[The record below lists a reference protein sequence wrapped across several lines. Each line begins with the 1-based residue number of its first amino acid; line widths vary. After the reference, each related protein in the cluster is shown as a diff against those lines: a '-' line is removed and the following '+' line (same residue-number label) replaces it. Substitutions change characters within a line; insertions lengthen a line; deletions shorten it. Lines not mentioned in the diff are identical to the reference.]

1 MGACVISNCGVLQ
14 VWAQKWGCQMPWLPC
29 VYFFRNLHAV
39 FHRGCTPCI
48 LTQSVGGFHFP
59 HVLCSIYS
67 LEVFLTMAIL
77 TGGRGFPSVDLV
89 YIDLIT
95 SGSFLVW
102 LSNKESSCS
111 AGDVRDVGSIPEL
124 RRSPGE
130 GNCNPLQYS
139 FLENSM
145 DRGGWQAI

>member
-1 MGACVISNCGVLQ
+1 
-14 VWAQKWGCQMPWLPC
+14 
-29 VYFFRNLHAV
+29 
-39 FHRGCTPCI
+39 
-48 LTQSVGGFHFP
+48 
-59 HVLCSIYS
+59 
-67 LEVFLTMAIL
+67 MAIL

-102 LSNKESSCS
+102 LGNKESSCS

-130 GNCNPLQYS
+130 ENCNPLQYS

-145 DRGGWQAI
+145 DRGG

>member
-1 MGACVISNCGVLQ
+1 MLFQIVVFSKSEPRSGV
-14 VWAQKWGCQMPWLPC
+14 ARCHGSP
-29 VYFFRNLHAV
+29 V
-39 FHRGCTPCI
+39 FTFSGSSMLFSTVAAPLCI

-67 LEVFLTMAIL
+67 LEVFLMMAIL
-77 TGGRGFPSVDLV
+77 GFPSVDLI
-89 YIDLIT
+89 YIDLVT

-102 LSNKESSCS
+102 FSNKESSCN
-111 AGDVRDVGSIPEL
+111 AGYVRDVGSIPEL

-130 GNCNPLQYS
+130 GNCNPLQCS

-145 DRGGWQAI
+145 DRGG